1 MKKVKVGVVG
11 VGNLGRHH
19 ARVYAELPKADL
31 VGVVDIDEE
40 KAIKIAKE
48 YDTKPYIYYQE
59 LFGKVDAVSI
69 VVPTTLHYK
78 IARDFIEEGIN
89 VLVEKPVTSNLDE
102 AKELIR
108 AARINDVTLQ
118 VGHIERFNT
127 AFLALK
133 NFVSDPIYI
142 ESHRM
147 GPFDKRVS
155 DVSVVL
161 DLMIHDIDIVTSIVN
176 ENIKNIEAF
185 GRAIYTDKEDIATA
199 HIAFSNGII
208 SNIVASRISTK
219 KVRRLE
225 IIERDKTITLD
236 YINQELYIYSHSPGN
251 GNGKRG
257 PVIKKIEVKWQEPL
271 KLELEHF
278 LNCIKNGERPI
289 VGIEE
294 GTSALEI
301 AFKILD
307 RIKENNDSHIPLSPY
322 TPYLESLKNIHH
334 GV

>member
-1 MKKVKVGVVG
+1 MKVGVVG

-19 ARVYAELPKADL
+19 ARVYSELPKADL
-31 VGVVDIDEE
+31 VGVVDIDER

-48 YDTKPYIYYQE
+48 YNTKPYVYYQE

-78 IARDFIEEGIN
+78 IARDFIEKGIN
-89 VLVEKPVTSNLDE
+89 VLVEKPVTSTLDE
-102 AKELIR
+102 ARELIR
-108 AARINDVTLQ
+108 TAHLNDVTLQ

-133 NFVSDPIYI
+133 DFVREPIYI

-147 GPFDKRVS
+147 GPFDRRVT
-155 DVSVVL
+155 DVGVVL
-161 DLMIHDIDIVTSIVN
+161 DLMIHDIDIVTSIVG
-176 ENIKNIEAF
+176 ENIKSIEAF
-185 GRAIYTDKEDIATA
+185 GRAIYTDKEDIASA
-199 HIAFSNGII
+199 HMVFSNGII
-208 SNIVASRISTK
+208 SNIVASRISTR
-219 KVRRLE
+219 KVRRLD
-225 IIERDKTITLD
+225 IIERDKTISLD
-236 YINQELYIYSHSPGN
+236 YISQELYIYSHSPGN

-257 PVIKKIEVKWQEPL
+257 PIIKKIEVKWQEPL

-294 GTSALEI
+294 GISALEI
-301 AFKILD
+301 AFKILN
-307 RIKENNDSHIPLSPY
+307 RIKENNNSQIPLSSYAPY
-322 TPYLESLKNIHH
+322 IESLKNIHH
-334 GV
+334 EI